1 MMNIFITEMN
11 SETLKDLLM
20 ILLLHEEKQDLFM
33 QKKHLFQTK
42 QLKENLMQP
51 VAELVLMKDLN

>member
-33 QKKHLFQTK
+33 QKKHLLK

-51 VAELVLMKDLN
+51 VAE